1 MLIPIPAFT
10 IPQSESDRKVS
21 MNVALTVRRGK
32 PQLTIGRDKKT
43 FTFDYVFD
51 QQTSQETVYE
61 KCVDKL
67 VEGSFDGYN
76 AIVFAYG
83 QVFLLAQQ
91 PNTAAGIIPRAV
103 VQLFNGINKRRETA
117 RKAGKVMPSFEI
129 SVQFI
134 ELYNDKLIDLLS
146 SKRHSSASSITIHD
160 DPVRHKIYL
169 RGVSSHNV
177 TSPEGILAALKA
189 GARRRTTAATNRNN
203 QQQQQQSSCS
213 DAIFTVNINQTRG
226 LKTLQAKLHFVD
238 LAGSEQ
244 LKKTNATGRKSI
256 SINSGLLALDNVI
269 SALGGSNGRRV
280 GLVPYHDSKLTR
292 LLQDSLCGNSRTL
305 MIACVSPNEADQAET
320 LSSLNY
326 ANRAKSIKN
335 EVVANQNNSSE
346 LITELQLRIQI
357 LEAELVEWQTGKK
370 PERDNI
376 LKQNTRKSAF
386 KVNSNEERGVR
397 EEEEDEESTDEEEE
411 EKESTDEEKEE
422 EEQESTDEEKEEST
436 DEEEEGEEMEK
447 NLRTHMDDGKKFKCT
462 ICGYQSAYAGSLKVH
477 MRSHTGEKPFKC
489 TICLYRCSQSSSL
502 QQHMRTH
509 TGEKPYKCTICDHR
523 CSQSSSLQQHM
534 LYRHTNEGRKF
545 KCTICGH
552 QSVHAGNLKL
562 HMRTHTG
569 EKPFKCTICAYRSAH
584 SGNLKKHMRTTHSR
598 G

>member
-1 MLIPIPAFT
+1 MSGS
-10 IPQSESDRKVS
+10 QSESDRSVRERGE
-21 MNVALTVRRGK
+21 NVPLCLTVKRGK

-43 FTFDYVFD
+43 FTYDYVFD
-51 QQTSQETVYE
+51 QQTAQETVYE

-83 QVFLLAQQ
+83 QTGSGKTYTMGTTSFEADQQ
-91 PNTAAGIIPRAV
+91 QQTNTAAGIIPRAV

-117 RKAGKVMPSFEI
+117 RKAGKVIPTFEI

-134 ELYNDKLIDLLS
+134 ELYNEQLIDLLS
-146 SKRHSSASSITIHD
+146 SKRHSSASSITIHE
-160 DPVRHKIYL
+160 DPVRHEVHL
-169 RGVSSHNV
+169 RGVSWHNV

-203 QQQQQQSSCS
+203 QQQQQQQQSSCS
-213 DAIFTVNINQTRG
+213 DAIFTVNINQTRN
-226 LKTLQAKLHFVD
+226 LNTLQAKFHFVD

-244 LKKTNATGRKSI
+244 LKKTNATGRKNI

-269 SALGGSNGRRV
+269 SALGGANGRRV
-280 GLVPYHDSKLTR
+280 GHVPYHDSKLTR
-292 LLQDSLCGNSRTL
+292 LLQDSLVGNSRTL

-370 PERDNI
+370 RWRSETRLMEQLAKANQR
-376 LKQNTRKSAF
+376 KTRKRAF
-386 KVNSNEERGVR
+386 KVNCNEERGVG
-397 EEEEDEESTDEEEE
+397 D
-411 EKESTDEEKEE
+411 EKEE
-422 EEQESTDEEKEEST
+422 EDEEKEEST
-436 DEEEEGEEMEK
+436 DEEEKEEELMEK
-447 NLRTHMDDGKKFKCT
+447 NLRTHGKKFKCT
-462 ICGYQSAYAGSLKVH
+462 ECAYRSARSGNLKVH
-477 MRSHTGEKPFKC
+477 MRTHTGVKPFKC
-489 TICLYRCSQSSSL
+489 TICGLQSVHGGNL
-502 QQHMRTH
+502 KVHMRTH
-509 TGEKPYKCTICDHR
+509 TGEKPFNCTICGHQSAYAGNLKVHMRTHTGVKPFKCTICDHR
-523 CSQSSSLQQHM
+523 SIQ
-534 LYRHTNEGRKF
+534 
-545 KCTICGH
+545 
-552 QSVHAGNLKL
+552 AGSLKL

-569 EKPFKCTICAYRSAH
+569 EKPFNRGLYVAGTFGENRYRD
-584 SGNLKKHMRTTHSR
+584 
-598 G
+598 